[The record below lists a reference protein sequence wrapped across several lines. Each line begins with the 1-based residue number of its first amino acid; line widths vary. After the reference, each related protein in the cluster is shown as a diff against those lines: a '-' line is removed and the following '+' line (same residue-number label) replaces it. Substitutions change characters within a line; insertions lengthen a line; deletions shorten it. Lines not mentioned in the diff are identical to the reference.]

1 MVSYLPNFNCFILR
15 LDCTSLELLWMKKT
29 RNFCVLLISR
39 VRHLDSGIQVKGYF
53 AAGLTRYP
61 NSVLTFN
68 IWKLIKC
75 GDIDINPGPYQAC
88 STSCKNRGW
97 KFPCDVCTNPVCIN
111 QGIFCDGCTARKIAF
126 TMHQMSGP
134 LHKFDNFWPRSK
146 AVFTHLWTPVNCVS
160 KVFLWYAFSCCQ
172 KRVKAVSKSVCDSS
186 QRFAKGVV
194 EDICD
199 TGQRFVKGALRVP
212 HSHISPELLA
222 HAPALPLRFATVHRV
237 PHLFCFSCLLD

>member
-1 MVSYLPNFNCFILR
+1 MVSYLPNLNCFILR

-29 RNFCVLLISR
+29 WNFCVLLISR

-134 LHKFDNFWPRSK
+134 RFCKGHLYTNLITFDPDQRPFLLTCER
-146 AVFTHLWTPVNCVS
+146 LWIAYQRCSFDTP
-160 KVFLWYAFSCCQ
+160 
-172 KRVKAVSKSVCDSS
+172 
-186 QRFAKGVV
+186 
-194 EDICD
+194 
-199 TGQRFVKGALRVP
+199 
-212 HSHISPELLA
+212 LLA
-222 HAPALPLRFATVHRV
+222 VKSGSKL
-237 PHLFCFSCLLD
+237 